1 MTHENFWSRRQFLA
15 VAAGAAGA
23 AALGP
28 LGCGQDPIDTSGGS
42 ARLQARPGTPTMS
55 ITPGTW
61 PLGLGT
67 ETYDGLLLVPSSY
80 VHGTSM
86 PLALALH
93 GAGTRADAPIAFLQS
108 YAESRGFLVLS
119 VDSVGLTWDAIT
131 FRYLSDVAFI
141 DRALAH
147 AFERCSVDPARV
159 AVQGFSDGASYALG
173 LGLANGD
180 LFKRVVAHSPG
191 FIPPFDDPTRGEP
204 EFFFSH
210 GTQDPILRVDTTSR
224 RLVADLRAGGFTV
237 EYHEFAGGHEIP
249 PSIAA
254 LAADWLVR

>member
-1 MTHENFWSRRQFLA
+1 MSQADYWSRRRFLA
-15 VAAGAAGA
+15 AAAGAAGVA
-23 AALGP
+23 MAP

-42 ARLQARPGTPTMS
+42 ARLQARPGTPTTT

-67 ETYDGLLLVPSSY
+67 ATYDGLLLVPGSY
-80 VHGTSM
+80 VHGTPM

-93 GAGTRADAPIAFLQS
+93 GAGTRADAPVAFLQS

-131 FRYLSDVAFI
+131 FRYLSDVLFI
-141 DRALAH
+141 DRALAY
-147 AFERCSVDPARV
+147 AFERCSVDPARI

-180 LFKRVVAHSPG
+180 LFRRVVAHSPG
-191 FIPPFDDPTRGEP
+191 FIPPFDDPTVGQP

-210 GTQDPILRVDTTSR
+210 GIQDPVLRIDTTSR